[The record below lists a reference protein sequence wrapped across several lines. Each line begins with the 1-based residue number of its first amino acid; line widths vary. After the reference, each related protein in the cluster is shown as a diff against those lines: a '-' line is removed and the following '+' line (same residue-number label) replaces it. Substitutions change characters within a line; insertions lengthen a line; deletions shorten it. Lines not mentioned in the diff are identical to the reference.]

1 VTWNALTAP
10 RLAALIL
17 VLAAGVI
24 GLATGCG
31 GGQDGADLPEG
42 VVARVGDAAIP
53 EEELSEAIE
62 QQRAQA
68 EQQGATFPEEGSE
81 GYDQVRRQALETLV
95 LQRIVDFEARKCGT
109 PCRVTKKEI
118 DEELERI
125 VETNFEGSDEE
136 FETFLRDSRL
146 TRAEARDIVRN
157 QLQQTKL
164 FEHVTRGVRFT
175 AVDAKRYYE
184 ENADEFRVEA
194 GRRARHI
201 LVETKA
207 EADRIRA
214 RVTPE
219 NFAELAR
226 ENSTDE
232 GSAAQGGDLGPIQR
246 GQLVPEFEKV
256 AFSLK
261 DGEISDPVRTQF
273 GWHIITV
280 EVTPASTT
288 PFERARGGIIS
299 SQLAQAR
306 QEEFA
311 RWRDEVLAEWRDR
324 TVYADESLRP
334 QTAEE
339 PATTAP

>member
-1 VTWNALTAP
+1 MTRNALTAP
-10 RLAALIL
+10 RLAVLLL

-24 GLATGCG
+24 GLAAGCG
-31 GGQDGADLPEG
+31 GGDGSDLPDG
-42 VVARVGDAAIP
+42 VVARVGDAAIA
-53 EEELSEAIE
+53 EEELSKAIE

-68 EQQGATFPEEGSE
+68 EQQGATFPEEGGE

-109 PCRVTKKEI
+109 PCRVTKREI
-118 DEELERI
+118 DQELGRI
-125 VETNFEGSDEE
+125 VEANFQGSDED
-136 FETFLRDSRL
+136 FEEFLRDSQL

-175 AVDAKRYYE
+175 AADAREYYE

-201 LVETKA
+201 LVETRA

-246 GQLVPEFEKV
+246 GQLVPEFEEV
-256 AFSLK
+256 AFRLR

-280 EVTPASTT
+280 EVTPARTT
-288 PFERARGGIIS
+288 PFEQARGGIIS

-306 QEEFA
+306 QAEFA
-311 RWRDEVLAEWRDR
+311 RWRDEVLAEWQDR
-324 TVYADESLRP
+324 TVYADERLRP
-334 QTAEE
+334 QTAEA

>member
-1 VTWNALTAP
+1 MTRNALTAP
-10 RLAALIL
+10 RLAVLL
-17 VLAAGVI
+17 VVLAAGVI
-24 GLATGCG
+24 GLAAGCG
-31 GGQDGADLPEG
+31 GGDGGDLPDG

-53 EEELSEAIE
+53 EEELSKAIE

-68 EQQGATFPEEGSE
+68 EQQGATFPKEGSE

-109 PCRVTKKEI
+109 TCRVTKKEI
-118 DEELERI
+118 DQELERI
-125 VETNFEGSDEE
+125 VETNFQGSDKE
-136 FETFLRDSRL
+136 FAKFLRDSKL
-146 TRAEARDIVRN
+146 TRAEARDIVKN

-164 FEHVTRGVRFT
+164 FERVTRGVRFT
-175 AVDAKRYYE
+175 AADARKYYE
-184 ENADEFRVEA
+184 QNADEFRVEA

-201 LVETKA
+201 LVATKA
-207 EADRIRA
+207 AADRIRA
-214 RVTPE
+214 QVTPE

-226 ENSTDE
+226 ENSTDK

-261 DGEISDPVRTQF
+261 DGEISDPVQTQF
-273 GWHIITV
+273 GWHIIMV
-280 EVTPASTT
+280 EITPASTT
-288 PFERARGGIIS
+288 PFEQARGGIIS

-311 RWRDEVLAEWRDR
+311 RWRDEVLAEWQDR

-334 QTAEE
+334 QTAEA

>member
-1 VTWNALTAP
+1 MTRNALTAP
-10 RLAALIL
+10 RLAVLL
-17 VLAAGVI
+17 VVLAAGVI
-24 GLATGCG
+24 GLAAGCG
-31 GGQDGADLPEG
+31 GGDGGDLPDG

-53 EEELSEAIE
+53 EEELSKAIE

-109 PCRVTKKEI
+109 TCRVTKKEI
-118 DEELERI
+118 DQELERI
-125 VETNFEGSDEE
+125 VETNFQGSDKE
-136 FETFLRDSRL
+136 FAKFLRDSKL
-146 TRAEARDIVRN
+146 TRAEARDIVKN

-164 FEHVTRGVRFT
+164 FERVTRGVRFT
-175 AVDAKRYYE
+175 AADARKYYE
-184 ENADEFRVEA
+184 QNADEFRVEA

-201 LVETKA
+201 
-207 EADRIRA
+207 
-214 RVTPE
+214 
-219 NFAELAR
+219 AELAR
-226 ENSTDE
+226 ENSTDK

-261 DGEISDPVRTQF
+261 DGEISDPVQTQF
-273 GWHIITV
+273 GWHIIMV
-280 EVTPASTT
+280 EITPASTT
-288 PFERARGGIIS
+288 PFEQARGGIIS

-311 RWRDEVLAEWRDR
+311 RWRDEVLAEWQDR

-334 QTAEE
+334 QTAEA